1 MSGWRA
7 SRLGAHSPPCAT
19 GRGTMVP
26 MFLTVLGCS
35 GSIGGPN
42 SPASGYLVE
51 VDGLAPLVIDMGPG
65 VLGALQR
72 HVAPENATILL
83 SHLHAD
89 HCLDV
94 PSLMVLRRF
103 GPGARGAGRVPL
115 VGPSGTAYR
124 IGVASAEEPGV
135 VDDLSD
141 KFDVATWDVTPE
153 IEIRHDDGEVGLRVR
168 AERVDHPPESYGM
181 RLTTADGR
189 VLVYSGDTAY
199 CETLV
204 ELAAGADVL
213 LCEASWTH
221 EEGRP
226 PGIHMSGVEA
236 GRTANRAGVS
246 RLVLTHIPPWTNP
259 EAVRAEAATE
269 FSGEV
274 LLAEPDLRITI

>member
-1 MSGWRA
+1 
-7 SRLGAHSPPCAT
+7 
-19 GRGTMVP
+19 MVP

-35 GSIGGPN
+35 GSIGGPT

-51 VDGLAPLVIDMGPG
+51 VDGVAPVVIDMGPG

-72 HVAPENATILL
+72 FVSPEDATVLL

-94 PSLMVLRRF
+94 PGLLVLRRY
-103 GPGARGAGRVPL
+103 GPEAERARRVPL
-115 VGPSGTAYR
+115 IGPSGTAYR
-124 IGVASAEEPGV
+124 IGVASAEEPGA

-141 KFDVATWDVTPE
+141 TFDVGSWDVTPE
-153 IEIRHDDGEVGLRVR
+153 VEMRGHDGEVGLHVR
-168 AERVDHPPESYGM
+168 AGRVDHPPESYGM
-181 RLTTADGR
+181 RLTSVSGR

-199 CETLV
+199 CDALV
-204 ELAAGADVL
+204 DLAAGADVL

-226 PGIHMSGVEA
+226 PGIHMSGAEA
-236 GRTANRAGVS
+236 GRTARRAGVW
-246 RLVLTHIPPWTNP
+246 RLVLTHIPPWTDR
-259 EAVRAEAATE
+259 ERVRAEAAVE

-274 LLAEPDLRITI
+274 LLAEPDLRIDV

>member
-1 MSGWRA
+1 
-7 SRLGAHSPPCAT
+7 
-19 GRGTMVP
+19 

-35 GSIGGPN
+35 GSIGGPT

-51 VDGLAPLVIDMGPG
+51 VPGCAPVVVDMGPG

-72 HVAPENATILL
+72 HAEPETATILL

-94 PSLMVLRRF
+94 PSLLVLRRF
-103 GPGARGAGRVPL
+103 GPRAQSAGRVPL
-115 VGPSGTAYR
+115 IGPSGTAYR
-124 IGVASAEEPGV
+124 IGVASSEEPGA

-141 KFDVATWDVTPE
+141 TFDVSSWDEVPE
-153 IEIRHDDGEVGLRVR
+153 VELSNDRDEVALTVRSARVN
-168 AERVDHPPESYGM
+168 HPPESYGLRM
-181 RLTTADGR
+181 TSASGR

-199 CETLV
+199 CDQLV
-204 ELAAGADVL
+204 ELATGADML

-236 GRTANRAGVS
+236 GRTAARAGVG
-246 RLVLTHIPPWTNP
+246 RLVLTHIPPWTDRD
-259 EAVRAEAATE
+259 AIRAEAASE
-269 FSGEV
+269 FDGAID
-274 LLAEPDLRITI
+274 LAEPDLRLEV

>member
-1 MSGWRA
+1 
-7 SRLGAHSPPCAT
+7 
-19 GRGTMVP
+19 MVP

-35 GSIGGPN
+35 GSIGGPT

-51 VDGLAPLVIDMGPG
+51 VDGVAPVVIDMGPG

-72 HVAPENATILL
+72 FVSPEDATVLL

-94 PSLMVLRRF
+94 PGLLVLRRY
-103 GPGARGAGRVPL
+103 GPEAERARRVPL
-115 VGPSGTAYR
+115 IGPSGTAYR
-124 IGVASAEEPGV
+124 IGVASAEEPGA

-141 KFDVATWDVTPE
+141 TFDVGSWDVTPE
-153 IEIRHDDGEVGLRVR
+153 VEMRGHDGEVGLHVR
-168 AERVDHPPESYGM
+168 AGRVDHPPESYGM
-181 RLTTADGR
+181 RLTSVSGR

-199 CETLV
+199 CDALV
-204 ELAAGADVL
+204 DLAAGADVL

-226 PGIHMSGVEA
+226 PGIHMSGAEA
-236 GRTANRAGVS
+236 GRTARRAGDG
-246 RLVLTHIPPWTNP
+246 RLVLSHIPPWTDRERARP
-259 EAVRAEAATE
+259 AAAVE

-274 LLAEPDLRITI
+274 LLAEPDLRIDV

>member
-1 MSGWRA
+1 
-7 SRLGAHSPPCAT
+7 
-19 GRGTMVP
+19 MVP

-35 GSIGGPN
+35 GSIGGPT

-51 VDGLAPLVIDMGPG
+51 VDGVAPVVIDMGPG

-72 HVAPENATILL
+72 FVSPEDATVLL

-94 PSLMVLRRF
+94 PGLLVLRRY
-103 GPGARGAGRVPL
+103 GPEAERARRVPL
-115 VGPSGTAYR
+115 IGPSGTAYR
-124 IGVASAEEPGV
+124 IGVASAEEPGA

-141 KFDVATWDVTPE
+141 TFDVGSWDVTPE
-153 IEIRHDDGEVGLRVR
+153 VEMRGHDGEVGLHVR
-168 AERVDHPPESYGM
+168 AGRVDHPPESYGM
-181 RLTTADGR
+181 RLTSVSGR

-199 CETLV
+199 CDALV
-204 ELAAGADVL
+204 DLAAGADVL

-226 PGIHMSGVEA
+226 PGIHMSGAEA
-236 GRTANRAGVS
+236 GRTARRAGVG
-246 RLVLTHIPPWTNP
+246 RLVLTHIPPWTDR
-259 EAVRAEAATE
+259 ERVRAEAAVE

-274 LLAEPDLRITI
+274 LLAEPDLRIDV

>member
-1 MSGWRA
+1 
-7 SRLGAHSPPCAT
+7 
-19 GRGTMVP
+19 MVP

-35 GSIGGPN
+35 GSIGGPT

-51 VDGLAPLVIDMGPG
+51 VEGLPPVVVDMGPG

-72 HVAPENATILL
+72 HAVPEDAAVLL

-94 PSLMVLRRF
+94 PSLLVLRRY
-103 GPGARGAGRVPL
+103 GPRSATGSRAPL

-124 IGVASAEEPGV
+124 IGVASAEEPGA

-141 KFDVATWDVTPE
+141 TFEVSTWDVTPE
-153 IEIRHDDGEVGLRVR
+153 VEFRNDDDEVALTVRSARVN
-168 AERVDHPPESYGM
+168 HPPESYGL
-181 RLTTADGR
+181 RFTSADGR

-199 CETLV
+199 CEELV
-204 ELAAGADVL
+204 DLSAGADVL

-221 EEGRP
+221 DDAHP
-226 PGIHMSGVEA
+226 PGIHMSGTEA
-236 GRTANRAGVS
+236 GLVARRAGVG
-246 RLVLTHIPPWTNP
+246 RLVLTHIPPWTDP
-259 EAVRAEAATE
+259 EAVRAEAASE

-274 LLAEPDLRITI
+274 LVAEPDLRVTV